1 MCYYV
6 VKEVLN
12 IFLNMFLASLLKFK
26 QELNC
31 KRTKQKSVRK

>member
-12 IFLNMFLASLLKFK
+12 IFLNMFSCLQPKAQFLATVEETLSLG
-26 QELNC
+26 
-31 KRTKQKSVRK
+31 S